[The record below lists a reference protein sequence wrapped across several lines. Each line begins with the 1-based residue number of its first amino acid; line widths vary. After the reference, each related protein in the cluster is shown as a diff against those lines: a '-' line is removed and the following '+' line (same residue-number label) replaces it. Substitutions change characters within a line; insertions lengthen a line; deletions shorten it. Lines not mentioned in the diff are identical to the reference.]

1 MKIKEFLKEN
11 NLSIGDNV
19 KYLIEKLSE
28 KGFIQNND
36 NIVKTLEEKIG
47 TLAKMSKSKGN
58 TVDPSYVIE
67 KYGADTVRLYILFSA
82 PPEQDFEWI
91 DSSIEGPARF
101 LRRLYSFVL
110 ENKEKLLSSPLDLE
124 KANKEIRYKTHFT
137 IKKYLSDL
145 ETYQFNTMIASCFEL
160 FNTLT
165 DGSLEKEE
173 DLIAIKEG
181 IIVLLKLLYPI
192 VPHIASELLFLL
204 NEDPFNVK
212 FPELDEKALIREEI
226 DLPVQ
231 VNSKVRGSIK
241 IKSSATEEEA
251 LNVALKHPNV
261 KKYVEDK
268 PIKKVIFVKGKL
280 LNIIV

>member
-1 MKIKEFLKEN
+1 MKIKDFLKEN

-28 KGFIQNND
+28 KGFIKNKD
-36 NIVKTLEEKIG
+36 SIVKTLEERIG

-137 IKKYLSDL
+137 IKKYLL
-145 ETYQFNTMIASCFEL
+145 ELEAYQFNTMIASCFEL

-181 IIVLLKLLYPI
+181 VIVLLKLLYPI
-192 VPHIASELLFLL
+192 VPHIASELLFVL

-212 FPELDEKALIREEI
+212 FPDLDEKALIREEI
-226 DLPVQ
+226 EIPIQ

-241 IKSSATEEEA
+241 IKSSASEEEA
-251 LNVALKHPNV
+251 LHEALKHPNV

-268 PIKKVIFVKGKL
+268 PIKKIIFVKGKL